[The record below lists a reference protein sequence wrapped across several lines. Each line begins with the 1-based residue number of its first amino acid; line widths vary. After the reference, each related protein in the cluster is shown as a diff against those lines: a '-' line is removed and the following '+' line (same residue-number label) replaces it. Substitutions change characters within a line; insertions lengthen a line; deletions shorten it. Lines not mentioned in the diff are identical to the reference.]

1 MLEQN
6 DLPDDMNTT
15 KKVKKV
21 VQTIRE
27 TDVNQEIQ
35 VAFFGIINREDNNFA
50 EKIEKH
56 NTKLES
62 YCKSK
67 GFIFYKQLEIG

>member
-1 MLEQN
+1 MEQN

-21 VQTIRE
+21 VQSIRE

>member
-1 MLEQN
+1 MEQN

-21 VQTIRE
+21 VQSIRE
-27 TDVNQEIQ
+27 TDVNQKIQ

>member
-1 MLEQN
+1 MEQN

-21 VQTIRE
+21 VQSIRE
-27 TDVNQEIQ
+27 TDVNQKIQ

-50 EKIEKH
+50 ENIEER
-56 NTKLES
+56 NTKPE
-62 YCKSK
+62 K
-67 GFIFYKQLEIG
+67 GQKVLIL